1 MFGWKKFL
9 LGVAALLVLLSLV
22 LYVRNLSYLLPGYHF
37 FVYTPSKYTQ
47 TLEEIRHKK
56 SLKKNATLSQQE
68 QFLIQSL
75 TQKVFPYW
83 YGTRWDFYG
92 TSLTP
97 GKGSIAC
104 GYFVTTTLNAI
115 AYPLDRVKLAKC
127 ASEKMIRALVQ
138 PKYIWHFN
146 GMELSPFCSGLLLK
160 GKGLYIIGLDNHT
173 GYIWAKGN
181 GELRFIHSSGRF
193 PFCVINE
200 DARESVV
207 LRNSKYKVVGKISA
221 DEKFL
226 KTWLH

>member
-1 MFGWKKFL
+1 MFAWKKFL
-9 LGVAALLVLLSLV
+9 IGLVGLLLLISAV
-22 LYVRNLSYLLPGYHF
+22 LYARNLSYLIPGYHF
-37 FVYTPSKYTQ
+37 FVYTPTKYTQ
-47 TLEEIRHKK
+47 TLNEIKQKK
-56 SLKKNATLSQQE
+56 QKKKNANLNQQQ
-68 QFLIQSL
+68 QFLVESL

-83 YGTRWDFYG
+83 YGTRWNFYG
-92 TSLTP
+92 TTLTP
-97 GKGSIAC
+97 GVGSIAC

-115 AYPLDRVKLAKC
+115 SYPLDRVKLAKC

-138 PKYIWHFN
+138 PKFIWHFN
-146 GMELSPFCSGLLLK
+146 GMDLLPFCSGLLEK

-173 GYIWAKGN
+173 GYLWAKGN

-207 LRNSKYKVVGKISA
+207 LRNSRYKVVGKISA

-226 KTWLH
+226 QHWLE